1 MMQQRCA
8 AQYEKKV
15 GLVNDWLTHQ
25 GHPPFAEWVEGSE
38 GSRGYTLVLLVDGDK
53 PQVPTVEAIC
63 EWAFCYGCK
72 KLN

>member
-1 MMQQRCA
+1 MQQRCA

-25 GHPPFAEWVEGSE
+25 GRPPFAEWVEGSE

-72 KLN
+72 N